1 MMIQANPGNALLLG
15 NYARF
20 LKEVRGD
27 LAKAEEYCERAILA
41 NPSDGNVLSLCADL
55 IWQTQRDATRAEA
68 YFHQAVKTHPNDCY
82 VLASYTRF
90 LWDAEDVEEEEE
102 EQVND
107 LSCRRAR
114 SCLSQKMPERGPN
127 YSSYLYLQEL
137 SHMWMTLKF
146 SSTSSW
152 RIKLMGVDALFFNRE
167 CSQKLSYEMEG

>member
-1 MMIQANPGNALLLG
+1 MLLELRPIFIKLSKLTPMT
-15 NYARF
+15 AMFWLR
-20 LKEVRGD
+20 
-27 LAKAEEYCERAILA
+27 IL
-41 NPSDGNVLSLCADL
+41 D
-55 IWQTQRDATRAEA
+55 
-68 YFHQAVKTHPNDCY
+68 
-82 VLASYTRF
+82 SYGMPRMSKKKKR
-90 LWDAEDVEEEEE
+90 
-102 EQVND
+102 NK
-107 LSCRRAR
+107 SCRRAR